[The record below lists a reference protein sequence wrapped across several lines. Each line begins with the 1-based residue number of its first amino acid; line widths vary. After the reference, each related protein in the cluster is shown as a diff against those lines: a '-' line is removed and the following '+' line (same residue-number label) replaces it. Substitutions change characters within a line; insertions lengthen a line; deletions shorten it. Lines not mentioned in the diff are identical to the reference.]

1 VPIGVIA
8 HLAQSP
14 VTSARAIGAATE
26 AAGADWVGL
35 PDIFWGVDTWV
46 LAAEVAR
53 ATSRVALGPVVT
65 NPFSR
70 HPFHTL
76 SALAT
81 VQELAGPRVF
91 LGLGA
96 GGSEL
101 SEVAGISRKGASAR
115 VEALADL
122 ARRVADGEPLEA
134 STGLQL
140 ALALAVPQIMVAG
153 RRDQILRTGGRVA
166 DQVLLW
172 GVPKSDLER
181 SVDVVNVAAAERP
194 YGASRPPEIIWA
206 PLVVAGAEDLP
217 AAGAMAAYAVL
228 SSYPFLHR
236 RWGLSAEDVAGLRR
250 RVVSTG
256 PASAADLLPGA
267 AVEDLVSVAT
277 TADEAAVVESAAL
290 LEHLGIGSVAVPVPG
305 PAQVAPLVAWAR
317 AVLDRARPKVSSGTG
332 PRATKT
338 ERNSQ

>member
-1 VPIGVIA
+1 VIA

-14 VTSARAIGAATE
+14 VTSARAIGAAAE

-53 ATSRVALGPVVT
+53 ATDRVELGPVVT
-65 NPFSR
+65 NPFTR

-81 VQELAGPRVF
+81 VQDLAGPRVF
-91 LGLGA
+91 LGVGA

-101 SEVAGISRKGASAR
+101 SEVAGIDRRGAPAR
-115 VEALADL
+115 IEALVDL
-122 ARRVADGEPLEA
+122 ARRVAHGDPLET
-134 STGLQL
+134 STGHRL
-140 ALALAVPQIMVAG
+140 ALALTSPPILVAG
-153 RRDQILRTGGRVA
+153 RRDQVLRTGGHVA

-181 SVDVVNVAAAERP
+181 SVDVVRAAASERR
-194 YGASRPPEIIWA
+194 GDGLWPPEIIWA
-206 PLVVAGAEDLP
+206 PLVVAGADDLP

-236 RWGLSAEDVAGLRR
+236 RWGLDVGDVAGLRR
-250 RVVSTG
+250 RVVSSG
-256 PASAADLLPGA
+256 PGTAVDLLPSA
-267 AVEDLVSVAT
+267 ALEDLVSVA
-277 TADEAAVVESAAL
+277 AVDAAAVDEAAAL
-290 LEHLGIGSVAVPVPG
+290 LERLGIGSIAVPVPG
-305 PAQVAPLVAWAR
+305 PAQVGPLVTWAR
-317 AVLDRARPKVSSGTG
+317 AVLDRARPTTLSGTG
-332 PRATKT
+332 PRASKS
-338 ERNSQ
+338 ERNNQ